1 MDNFLIQKVFNT
13 LQANINR
20 VKKEKEVCN
29 LSVLSFNIIVNE
41 DIVQV
46 AIWERI
52 LAAVLQ
58 LNVEWL
64 DIVDILIMSYV
75 FYRLILI
82 IRGTRAEQLVKGLIL
97 LLLAMIISD
106 QVGLDT
112 LHWTLRQIMT
122 VGLIAIPIV
131 FQPELRRALE
141 HLGRGKIFKS
151 SYWSWSAQDFENMLD
166 ELTKAI
172 PVLVKKRIGALI
184 VIERSTGLKDWVDT
198 GIPVEGVV
206 TAELLVNIFF
216 PRSPL
221 HDGAVIIQGNQIVA
235 AGCYL
240 PLTEDPGLSKE
251 LGTRHRAGIG
261 ITENSDAVAIII
273 SEETGIISVAHDG
286 VLTRY
291 LDDKKLRSV
300 LTDLLA
306 PGRGEGFSLLSWRSN
321 K

>member
-1 MDNFLIQKVFNT
+1 M
-13 LQANINR
+13 
-20 VKKEKEVCN
+20 
-29 LSVLSFNIIVNE
+29 
-41 DIVQV
+41 

-52 LAAVLQ
+52 VAAVLQ
-58 LNVEWL
+58 LNVEWR
-64 DIVDILIMSYV
+64 DIVDIVIMSYV

-82 IRGTRAEQLVKGLIL
+82 IRGTRAEQLVKGLFV
-97 LLLAMIISD
+97 LLLAMVLSD
-106 QVGLDT
+106 QAGFDT
-112 LHWTLRQIMT
+112 LHWTLRQTMT

-151 SYWSWSAQDFENMLD
+151 SYWSLNTQDFDNMLD
-166 ELTKAI
+166 ELSKAI
-172 PVLVKKRIGALI
+172 AVLVKKRIGALI

-221 HDGAVIIQGNQIVA
+221 HDGAVVIQGNQIVA

-240 PLTEDPGLSKE
+240 PLTEDPNLGKE

-261 ITENSDAVAIII
+261 ITEQSDAVAIIV
-273 SEETGIISVAHDG
+273 SEETGTISIAHDG

-291 LDDKKLRSV
+291 LDEKKLQLMLSELCSPER
-300 LTDLLA
+300 T
-306 PGRGEGFSLLSWRSN
+306 EGFSFKTWRN
-321 K
+321 NR

>member
-1 MDNFLIQKVFNT
+1 
-13 LQANINR
+13 
-20 VKKEKEVCN
+20 
-29 LSVLSFNIIVNE
+29 
-41 DIVQV
+41 V
-46 AIWERI
+46 AIWDRI
-52 LAAVLQ
+52 VAALLQ

-64 DIVDILIMSYV
+64 DIVDIVIMTFV

-82 IRGTRAEQLVKGLIL
+82 IRGTRAEQLVKGLIV
-97 LLLAMIISD
+97 LLLAMVISD
-106 QVGLDT
+106 QAGLDT
-112 LHWTLRQIMT
+112 IHWTLRQTMT

-141 HLGRGKIFKS
+141 QLGRGKIFKTP
-151 SYWSWSAQDFENMLD
+151 YWSTHQFENMLD

-184 VIERSTGLKDWVDT
+184 VMERLTGLKEWINT
-198 GIPVEGVV
+198 GIPVEGIV

-240 PLTEDPGLSKE
+240 PLTEDPNLGKE

-261 ITENSDAVAIII
+261 ITEHSDAVAIII

-291 LDDKKLRSV
+291 LDEKKLKAL
-300 LTDLLA
+300 LTELCS
-306 PGRGEGFSLLSWRSN
+306 PERVEGFSLLSWRSN

>member
-1 MDNFLIQKVFNT
+1 MIWD
-13 LQANINR
+13 R
-20 VKKEKEVCN
+20 
-29 LSVLSFNIIVNE
+29 IV
-41 DIVQV
+41 
-46 AIWERI
+46 
-52 LAAVLQ
+52 AAVLQ
-58 LNVEWL
+58 LNLGWR
-64 DIVDILIMSYV
+64 DIVDVIIIGYV

-82 IRGTRAEQLVKGLIL
+82 IRGTRAEQLVKGLVL
-97 LLLAMIISD
+97 LLVAMIVSD

-112 LHWTLRQIMT
+112 LHWLLRQVMT

-141 HLGRGKIFKS
+141 QLGRGKIFHRN
-151 SYWSWSAQDFENMLD
+151 YWNLNPQEFDKLLD

-184 VIERSTGLKDWVDT
+184 VIQRETGLNEWVET

-206 TAELLVNIFF
+206 SAELLINIFF

-221 HDGAVIIQGNQIVA
+221 HDGAVIIRGSQVVA

-240 PLTEDPGLSKE
+240 PLTDDPYLNKE

-261 ITENSDAVAIII
+261 ISEQSDAVAIMV
-273 SEETGIISVAHDG
+273 SEETGIVSVANNG
-286 VLTRY
+286 ILTRY
-291 LDDKKLRSV
+291 LDERKLRTI
-300 LTDLLA
+300 LTDLCTPA
-306 PGRGEGFSLLSWRSN
+306 KSEGMNIWPWRSS

>member
-1 MDNFLIQKVFNT
+1 
-13 LQANINR
+13 
-20 VKKEKEVCN
+20 
-29 LSVLSFNIIVNE
+29 
-41 DIVQV
+41 V

-52 LAAVLQ
+52 VAAVLQ
-58 LNVEWL
+58 LNVEWR
-64 DIVDILIMSYV
+64 DIIDIIIITYV

-97 LLLAMIISD
+97 LLLAMVLSD
-106 QVGLDT
+106 QAGLDT
-112 LHWTLRQIMT
+112 LHWTLRQTMT

-141 HLGRGKIFKS
+141 HLGRGKFFKT
-151 SYWSWSAQDFENMLD
+151 SYWNWSSQDFEITID

-172 PVLVKKRIGALI
+172 FVLVKKRIGALI
-184 VIERSTGLKDWVDT
+184 VIERSTGLKEWVDT
-198 GIPVEGVV
+198 GIPVEGLV

-240 PLTEDPGLSKE
+240 PLTEDPNLGKE

-261 ITENSDAVAIII
+261 ISEQSDAVAIIV
-273 SEETGIISVAHDG
+273 SEETGTISIAHDG

-291 LDDKKLRSV
+291 LDEKKLKMMLFELCS
-300 LTDLLA
+300 
-306 PGRGEGFSLLSWRSN
+306 PERGEGFKLKNWRN
-321 K
+321 NL

>member
-1 MDNFLIQKVFNT
+1 
-13 LQANINR
+13 
-20 VKKEKEVCN
+20 
-29 LSVLSFNIIVNE
+29 
-41 DIVQV
+41 V
-46 AIWERI
+46 AILDRI
-52 LAAVLQ
+52 IAAILQ
-58 LNVEWL
+58 LNVEWR
-64 DIVDILIMSYV
+64 DIVDIIIMAYL
-75 FYRLILI
+75 FYRIILI
-82 IRGTRAEQLVKGLIL
+82 IRGTRAEQLVKGLIVL
-97 LLLAMIISD
+97 LIAMVISD
-106 QVGLDT
+106 QTGLDA
-112 LHWTLRQIMT
+112 LNWTLRQTMT

-151 SYWSWSAQDFENMLD
+151 TYWSWSHQDFEKMLD

-184 VIERSTGLKDWVDT
+184 VMERSTGLKEWVET
-198 GIPVEGVV
+198 GIAVNGVV

-221 HDGAVIIQGNQIVA
+221 HDGAVIIRGDQIVA

-261 ITENSDAVAIII
+261 ITEHSDAVAITI

-291 LDDKKLRSV
+291 LDEKKLRRI
-300 LTDLLA
+300 LTDLCK
-306 PGRGEGFSLLSWRSN
+306 PERSDSFSLWSWRN
-321 K
+321 GK

>member
-1 MDNFLIQKVFNT
+1 M
-13 LQANINR
+13 
-20 VKKEKEVCN
+20 
-29 LSVLSFNIIVNE
+29 
-41 DIVQV
+41 

-52 LAAVLQ
+52 VAALLQ
-58 LNVEWL
+58 LNVEWR
-64 DIVDILIMSYV
+64 DIVDIVIMSYV

-82 IRGTRAEQLVKGLIL
+82 IRGTRAEQLVKGLIV
-97 LLLAMIISD
+97 LLLAMVISD
-106 QVGLDT
+106 QTGFDT
-112 LHWTLRQIMT
+112 IHWALRQTMT

-151 SYWSWSAQDFENMLD
+151 TYFNWNARDFENMLD
-166 ELTKAI
+166 ELIKAI

-184 VIERSTGLKDWVDT
+184 VMERSTGLKDWVDT

-240 PLTEDPGLSKE
+240 PLTEDPGLGKE

-261 ITENSDAVAIII
+261 ITEHSDAIAIIV

-291 LDDKKLRSV
+291 LDEKKLRAMLVERCS
-300 LTDLLA
+300 
-306 PGRGEGFSLLSWRSN
+306 PERGEGFSLLSWRGN

>member
-1 MDNFLIQKVFNT
+1 
-13 LQANINR
+13 
-20 VKKEKEVCN
+20 
-29 LSVLSFNIIVNE
+29 
-41 DIVQV
+41 V

-52 LAAVLQ
+52 VAALLQ
-58 LNVEWL
+58 LNVEWR
-64 DIVDILIMSYV
+64 DIVDIVIMSYV

-82 IRGTRAEQLVKGLIL
+82 IRGTRAEQLVKGLIV
-97 LLLAMIISD
+97 LLLAMVISD
-106 QVGLDT
+106 QTGFDT
-112 LHWTLRQIMT
+112 IHWALRQTMT

-151 SYWSWSAQDFENMLD
+151 TYFNWNARDFENMLD
-166 ELTKAI
+166 ELIKAI

-184 VIERSTGLKDWVDT
+184 VMERSTGLKDWVDT

-240 PLTEDPGLSKE
+240 PLTEDPGLGKE

-261 ITENSDAVAIII
+261 ITEHSDAIAIIV

-291 LDDKKLRSV
+291 LDEKKLRAMLVERCS
-300 LTDLLA
+300 
-306 PGRGEGFSLLSWRSN
+306 PERGEGFSLLSWRGN

>member
-1 MDNFLIQKVFNT
+1 M
-13 LQANINR
+13 
-20 VKKEKEVCN
+20 
-29 LSVLSFNIIVNE
+29 
-41 DIVQV
+41 

-52 LAAVLQ
+52 VAALLQ
-58 LNVEWL
+58 LNVEWR
-64 DIVDILIMSYV
+64 DIVDIVIMSYI

-82 IRGTRAEQLVKGLIL
+82 IRGTRAEQLVKGLIV
-97 LLLAMIISD
+97 LLLAMVISD
-106 QVGLDT
+106 QTGFDT
-112 LHWTLRQIMT
+112 IHWALRQTMT

-151 SYWSWSAQDFENMLD
+151 TYFNWNARDFENMLD
-166 ELTKAI
+166 ELIKAI

-184 VIERSTGLKDWVDT
+184 VMERSTGLKDWVDT

-240 PLTEDPGLSKE
+240 PLTEDPGLGKE

-261 ITENSDAVAIII
+261 ITEHSDAIAIIV

-291 LDDKKLRSV
+291 IDEKKLRAMLVERCS
-300 LTDLLA
+300 
-306 PGRGEGFSLLSWRSN
+306 PERGEGFNLLSWRGN

>member
-1 MDNFLIQKVFNT
+1 M
-13 LQANINR
+13 
-20 VKKEKEVCN
+20 
-29 LSVLSFNIIVNE
+29 
-41 DIVQV
+41 
-46 AIWERI
+46 AIWDSI
-52 LAAVLQ
+52 VAAILQ

-64 DIVDILIMSYV
+64 DVADILLMTYV

-82 IRGTRAEQLVKGLIL
+82 IRGTRAEQLVKGLVV
-97 LLLAMIISD
+97 LLLAMVISD
-106 QVGLDT
+106 QLGLDA
-112 LHWTLRQIMT
+112 LNWTLRQTMT

-151 SYWSWSAQDFENMLD
+151 SYFNWSDQDVENMLD
-166 ELTKAI
+166 ELIKAI
-172 PVLVKKRIGALI
+172 PVLVKKKIGALI
-184 VIERSTGLKDWVDT
+184 VIERNTGLKDWIDT
-198 GIPVEGVV
+198 GIPIEGVV
-206 TAELLVNIFF
+206 SAELLVNIFF

-240 PLTEDPGLSKE
+240 PLTEAPNLGKE

-261 ITENSDAVAIII
+261 ISENSDAVAIIV
-273 SEETGIISVAHDG
+273 SEETGITSVAYNG

-291 LDDKKLRSV
+291 LDENKLKKV
-300 LTDLLA
+300 LSDLLL
-306 PGRGEGFSLLSWRSN
+306 PERSEGFTILGWRSN

>member
-1 MDNFLIQKVFNT
+1 
-13 LQANINR
+13 
-20 VKKEKEVCN
+20 
-29 LSVLSFNIIVNE
+29 
-41 DIVQV
+41 V

-52 LAAVLQ
+52 LAAILQ
-58 LNVEWL
+58 LNFEWR
-64 DIVDILIMSYV
+64 DVIDVVIMTYV

-82 IRGTRAEQLVKGLIL
+82 IRGTRAEQLVKGLVL
-97 LLLAMIISD
+97 LLLAMVISD
-106 QVGLDT
+106 QSGLDT
-112 LHWTLRQIMT
+112 LHWTLRQTMT

-141 HLGRGKIFKS
+141 QLGRGKIFKS
-151 SYWSWSAQDFENMLD
+151 TYFNWNTQDFEKMLD
-166 ELTKAI
+166 ELIKAI

-184 VIERSTGLKDWVDT
+184 VMERSTGLKDWVET

-206 TAELLVNIFF
+206 TAELLINIFF

-240 PLTEDPGLSKE
+240 PLTEDPNLGKE

-261 ITENSDAVAIII
+261 ITEQSDALAIII

-291 LDDKKLRSV
+291 LDEKKLRTM
-300 LTDLLA
+300 LTELCS
-306 PGRGEGFSLLSWRSN
+306 PERGEGFNLWSRKGN

>member
-1 MDNFLIQKVFNT
+1 M
-13 LQANINR
+13 
-20 VKKEKEVCN
+20 
-29 LSVLSFNIIVNE
+29 
-41 DIVQV
+41 

-52 LAAVLQ
+52 LAAILQ
-58 LNVEWL
+58 LNFEWR
-64 DIVDILIMSYV
+64 DIVDVVVMSYV

-82 IRGTRAEQLVKGLIL
+82 IRGTRAEQLVKGLMV
-97 LLLAMIISD
+97 LLLAMVISD
-106 QVGLDT
+106 QAGFDT
-112 LHWTLRQIMT
+112 IHWTLRQTMT

-141 HLGRGKIFKS
+141 HLGRGKIFKTP
-151 SYWSWSAQDFENMLD
+151 YWGAHEFENMLD

-184 VIERSTGLKDWVDT
+184 VMERSTGLKEWIDT

-240 PLTEDPGLSKE
+240 PLTEDPNLGKE

-261 ITENSDAVAIII
+261 ITEISDAVAVIV

-291 LDDKKLRSV
+291 LDEKKLKAM
-300 LTDLLA
+300 LTDLCS
-306 PGRGEGFSLLSWRSN
+306 PERGEGFSLLSWRSS

>member
-1 MDNFLIQKVFNT
+1 M
-13 LQANINR
+13 
-20 VKKEKEVCN
+20 
-29 LSVLSFNIIVNE
+29 
-41 DIVQV
+41 
-46 AIWERI
+46 WERI
-52 LAAVLQ
+52 VAALLE
-58 LNVEWL
+58 LNVEWRDVV
-64 DIVDILIMSYV
+64 DIVIMSYV

-82 IRGTRAEQLVKGLIL
+82 IRGTRAEQLVKGLFI
-97 LLLAMIISD
+97 LLLAMVISD
-106 QVGLDT
+106 QAGLDT
-112 LHWTLRQIMT
+112 LHWALRQTMT

-151 SYWSWSAQDFENMLD
+151 TYWNWSAQDFENMLD

-172 PVLVKKRIGALI
+172 PVLVKKRIGALL

-240 PLTEDPGLSKE
+240 PLTEDSNLGKE

-261 ITENSDAVAIII
+261 ITEISDAVAIIV
-273 SEETGIISVAHDG
+273 SEETGIISLAHDG

-291 LDDKKLRSV
+291 LDEKKLKAV
-300 LTDLLA
+300 LTELLS
-306 PGRGEGFSLLSWRSN
+306 PERSEGFSFWSWRSN
-321 K
+321 R

>member
-1 MDNFLIQKVFNT
+1 L
-13 LQANINR
+13 
-20 VKKEKEVCN
+20 
-29 LSVLSFNIIVNE
+29 
-41 DIVQV
+41 

-52 LAAVLQ
+52 LAAILQ
-58 LNVEWL
+58 LNFEWR
-64 DIVDILIMSYV
+64 DIVDVVVMSYV

-82 IRGTRAEQLVKGLIL
+82 IRGTRAEQLVKGLMV
-97 LLLAMIISD
+97 LLLAMVISD
-106 QVGLDT
+106 QAGFDT
-112 LHWTLRQIMT
+112 IHWTLRQTMT

-141 HLGRGKIFKS
+141 HLGRGKIFKTP
-151 SYWSWSAQDFENMLD
+151 YWGAHEFENMLD

-172 PVLVKKRIGALI
+172 PVLVKKRIGALM
-184 VIERSTGLKDWVDT
+184 VMERSTGLKEWIDT

-240 PLTEDPGLSKE
+240 PLTEDPNLGKE

-261 ITENSDAVAIII
+261 ITENSDAVAVIV

-291 LDDKKLRSV
+291 LDEKKLKAM
-300 LTDLLA
+300 LTDLCS
-306 PGRGEGFSLLSWRSN
+306 PERGEGFSLLSWRSS

>member
-1 MDNFLIQKVFNT
+1 M
-13 LQANINR
+13 
-20 VKKEKEVCN
+20 
-29 LSVLSFNIIVNE
+29 
-41 DIVQV
+41 

-52 LAAVLQ
+52 FAALLQ
-58 LNVEWL
+58 LNVEWR
-64 DIVDILIMSYV
+64 DIVDIVIMSYI

-82 IRGTRAEQLVKGLIL
+82 IRGTRAEQLVKGLIV
-97 LLLAMIISD
+97 LLLAMVISD
-106 QVGLDT
+106 QTGFDT
-112 LHWTLRQIMT
+112 IHWALRQTMT

-151 SYWSWSAQDFENMLD
+151 TYFNWNARDFENMLD
-166 ELTKAI
+166 ELIKAI

-184 VIERSTGLKDWVDT
+184 VMERSTGLKDWVDT

-240 PLTEDPGLSKE
+240 PLTEDPGLGKE

-261 ITENSDAVAIII
+261 ITEHSDAIAIIV

-291 LDDKKLRSV
+291 LDEKKLRAMLVERCS
-300 LTDLLA
+300 
-306 PGRGEGFSLLSWRSN
+306 PERGEGFSLLSWRGN

>member
-1 MDNFLIQKVFNT
+1 VP
-13 LQANINR
+13 
-20 VKKEKEVCN
+20 
-29 LSVLSFNIIVNE
+29 VL
-41 DIVQV
+41 
-46 AIWERI
+46 ERI
-52 LAAVLQ
+52 VAAILQ
-58 LNVEWL
+58 LNVEWR
-64 DIVDILIMSYV
+64 DIVDILIMAYV

-82 IRGTRAEQLVKGLIL
+82 IRGTRAEQLVKGLFI
-97 LLLAMIISD
+97 LLLAMVISD
-106 QVGLDT
+106 HIGFDT
-112 LHWTLRQIMT
+112 LHWTLSQTLT

-141 HLGRGKIFKS
+141 QLGRGKIFKTA
-151 SYWSWSAQDFENMLD
+151 YWSWSTQEFESMLD

-184 VIERSTGLKDWVDT
+184 VMERSTGLKDWVET
-198 GIPVEGVV
+198 GIPVNGAV

-221 HDGAVIIQGNQIVA
+221 HDGAVIIRGDQIVA

-261 ITENSDAVAIII
+261 VTEHSDAVAIII
-273 SEETGIISVAHDG
+273 SEETGIISLAHDG

-291 LDDKKLRSV
+291 LDEKKLRKA
-300 LTDLLA
+300 LTDLCK
-306 PGRGEGFSLLSWRSN
+306 PEREDSFSFWSWRSS

>member
-1 MDNFLIQKVFNT
+1 M
-13 LQANINR
+13 
-20 VKKEKEVCN
+20 
-29 LSVLSFNIIVNE
+29 
-41 DIVQV
+41 
-46 AIWERI
+46 AIWESI
-52 LAAVLQ
+52 VAAISQ
-58 LNVEWL
+58 LNFDWR
-64 DIVDILIMSYV
+64 DIIDILIMSYV

-82 IRGTRAEQLVKGLIL
+82 IRGTRAEQLVKGLFV
-97 LLLAMIISD
+97 LLLAMILSD
-106 QVGLDT
+106 QLGLEA
-112 LHWTLRQIMT
+112 LHWTLRQTMT

-151 SYWSWSAQDFENMLD
+151 SYLNWSTQDLENMLD

-172 PVLVKKRIGALI
+172 SVLVKKRMGALI
-184 VIERSTGLKDWVDT
+184 VIERKTGLKDWVDT

-240 PLTEDPGLSKE
+240 PLTEAPGLGKE
-251 LGTRHRAGIG
+251 LGTRHRAALG
-261 ITENSDAVAIII
+261 ITENSDAVAVIV
-273 SEETGIISVAHDG
+273 SEETGITSIAHDG

-291 LDDKKLRSV
+291 LDDKKLKTM
-300 LTDLLA
+300 LAELLL
-306 PGRGEGFSLLSWRSN
+306 PERTEGFSIWSWRN
-321 K
+321 NR

>member
-1 MDNFLIQKVFNT
+1 M
-13 LQANINR
+13 
-20 VKKEKEVCN
+20 
-29 LSVLSFNIIVNE
+29 
-41 DIVQV
+41 

-52 LAAVLQ
+52 VAAVLQ
-58 LNVEWL
+58 LNVEWR

-82 IRGTRAEQLVKGLIL
+82 IRGTRAEQLVKGLIV
-97 LLLAMIISD
+97 LLLAMVISD
-106 QVGLDT
+106 QMGLDT
-112 LHWTLRQIMT
+112 IHWALRQTMT

-141 HLGRGKIFKS
+141 HLGRGKIFRPA
-151 SYWSWSAQDFENMLD
+151 YWNFSVQDFESMLD
-166 ELTKAI
+166 ELNKAI

-184 VIERSTGLKDWVDT
+184 VIERSTGLKDWIDT
-198 GIPVEGVV
+198 GIPVEGLV

-240 PLTEDPGLSKE
+240 PLTEDPNLGKE
-251 LGTRHRAGIG
+251 LGTRHRSGIG
-261 ITENSDAVAIII
+261 ITENSDAVAVIV

-291 LDDKKLRSV
+291 LDEKKLRAM
-300 LTDLLA
+300 LYELLA
-306 PGRGEGFSLLSWRSN
+306 PERAEGFNLLSWRSN
-321 K
+321 R

>member
-1 MDNFLIQKVFNT
+1 M
-13 LQANINR
+13 
-20 VKKEKEVCN
+20 
-29 LSVLSFNIIVNE
+29 
-41 DIVQV
+41 

-52 LAAVLQ
+52 VAALLQ
-58 LNVEWL
+58 LNVEWR
-64 DIVDILIMSYV
+64 DIVDIVIMSYI

-82 IRGTRAEQLVKGLIL
+82 IRGTRAEQLVKGLIV
-97 LLLAMIISD
+97 LLLAMVISD
-106 QVGLDT
+106 QTGFDT
-112 LHWTLRQIMT
+112 IHWALRQTMT

-151 SYWSWSAQDFENMLD
+151 TYFNWNVRDFENMLD
-166 ELTKAI
+166 ELIKAI

-184 VIERSTGLKDWVDT
+184 VMERSTGLKDWVDT

-240 PLTEDPGLSKE
+240 PLTEDPGLGKE

-261 ITENSDAVAIII
+261 ITEHSDAIAIIV

-291 LDDKKLRSV
+291 LDEKKLRAMLVERCS
-300 LTDLLA
+300 
-306 PGRGEGFSLLSWRSN
+306 PERGEGFSLLSWRGN